1 MRRTC
6 VVAEIRDLTRLMKT
20 SNFSDL
26 EPSMPLLNPRSYL
39 FVPGNRP
46 DRFAKACAAGADAVV
61 LDLEDSVAVA
71 DKSKARA
78 EVAVWLAAM
87 RPVLVR
93 VNTSDSEWFRDDL
106 TLAKKPGIAGVL
118 LPKAERVEDIRLVA
132 DTFGAGVPILPQI
145 ETAQGFRNA
154 LALARAEQVQRLLF
168 GSIDFQL
175 DLAMTAEED
184 ELLYF
189 RSQIVLDSRL
199 AGIQPPVDGVTTDIN
214 STERVRTD
222 TLRARRLGFGGK
234 MCIHPKQVPVVNEGF
249 TPSPEEE
256 TWARKVVEASSAARG
271 AAISV
276 DGKMVDRPVLARA
289 EVILAMVEQLRQR

>member
-1 MRRTC
+1 M
-6 VVAEIRDLTRLMKT
+6 
-20 SNFSDL
+20 
-26 EPSMPLLNPRSYL
+26 PSLNPRSYL

-61 LDLEDSVAVA
+61 LDLEDSVAPA
-71 DKSKARA
+71 DKLKARA
-78 EVAVWLAAM
+78 AVAAWLTAAQ
-87 RPVLVR
+87 PVLVR

-106 TLAKKPGIAGVL
+106 SLGRKPGVAGVL
-118 LPKAERVEDIRLVA
+118 LPKAERVEEILLVA
-132 DTFGAGVPILPQI
+132 EHFGAELPILPQI

-154 LALARAEQVQRLLF
+154 FALAGAKPVKRLLF

-175 DLAMTAEED
+175 DLGMAAEEE

-214 STERVRTD
+214 SMERVRAD

-234 MCIHPKQVPVVNEGF
+234 MCIHPKQVPVVNECF
-249 TPSPEEE
+249 TPSAEEE
-256 TWARKVVEASSAARG
+256 AWARRVVEASLESRG
-271 AAISV
+271 AATSV

-289 EVILAMVEQLRQR
+289 EGILAMVEQLRQR